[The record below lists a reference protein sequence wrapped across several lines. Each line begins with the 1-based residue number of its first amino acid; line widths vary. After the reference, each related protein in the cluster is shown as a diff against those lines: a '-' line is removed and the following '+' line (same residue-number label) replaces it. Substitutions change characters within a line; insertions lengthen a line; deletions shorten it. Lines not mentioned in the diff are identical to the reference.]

1 MKHTGKVINIDK
13 NKVFIVTKDKEFL
26 TVKKNKIEPI
36 VGQIYTGES
45 KNPVSSTLK
54 YIIFAI
60 SILIVFSAYTLF
72 QSFSPKATIIAEMTD
87 FNGKIKFEINK
98 NNKIINVSS
107 RNTTGLE
114 IIDTTNVVG
123 NYLNDGLIILFDNA
137 LSEKKLSIPDGHNFG
152 QINIFISNNKFND
165 DVNLNEFIEHSE
177 KNKFI
182 VQINKNTGE
191 F

>member
-36 VGQIYTGES
+36 VGHIYTGEA

-60 SILIVFSAYTLF
+60 SILILFSAYTLF
-72 QSFSPKATIIAEMTD
+72 QSFSPKATIIAEIAD

-137 LSEKKLSIPDGHNFG
+137 LSEKKLSIPDGHNLG